1 MENNIQ
7 YQRSAINPGDCIGNA
22 WTLVTRR
29 FWLYIGIGLV
39 TVVMVSCIPIVNF
52 FLLGPIIGG
61 FYYLVLRDM
70 RDEPV
75 EFGMLFKGFEK
86 FVPLMVVG
94 IIQSIP
100 SIVVTIFQY
109 TIDFAR
115 LAAGGA
121 AGDSDVNFLQSG
133 SDVAFA
139 GFSLLIIV
147 VAVVAFFFSIAWHL
161 AFAFAIPLVVDQDAD
176 IGTALLTSAKAA
188 MSNVGGLI
196 VLIILEGLVMI
207 LGVIAICLGV
217 LVAIPVI
224 YAANAFAYTQ
234 VFPYFVRPDLNVTP
248 PPPSAYGG
256 TYGTNY

>member
-1 MENNIQ
+1 MNNIQ
-7 YQRSAINPGDCIGNA
+7 YVGGAINPGDCIGGA
-22 WTLVTRR
+22 WNLVTRR
-29 FWLYIGIGLV
+29 FWLYIGLGLV
-39 TVVMVSCIPIVNF
+39 TMLLISCVPLVNF
-52 FLLGPIIGG
+52 FLLGPVLGG

-86 FVPLMVVG
+86 FIPLMVVG
-94 IIQSIP
+94 LIQSIP

-109 TIDFAR
+109 TIDIAR
-115 LAAGGA
+115 LPAGSA
-121 AGDSDVNFLQSG
+121 PGDGDVNFLQSG
-133 SDVAFA
+133 PDVAFA
-139 GFSLLIIV
+139 GIPVIILIV